1 MRSRINILALFL
13 HSSAWGVRI
22 RGDERR
28 FLEIVKRFIKFGA
41 KLNVIEYKPSLQL
54 SYYKTRIYRSI
65 ELKDRGLI
73 YTILW
78 LLLLALRIK
87 GYDIIYAYNQD
98 LFNILGA
105 IFFKLFRRKPLVI
118 VVQSLQDIELPLK
131 IIRQMYGASA
141 IDMIFIILHR
151 YILLPLALN
160 FASIIF
166 TVSNS
171 LKRKLTAKY
180 PSIKRKIVTTL
191 NGVDTNKFH
200 PINLEKEYDAI
211 FLGRIHITHKGIDK
225 LLLAWKYI
233 INRHPQAK
241 LVIVGGFESK
251 RDKEI
256 LYRLVEKLGIRD
268 NVIITG
274 FIDDDKVVFYL
285 NKTRAFISLSTY
297 EGFGLSIL
305 EALACVLPVITTD
318 LDVLHELHGDL
329 LFYVATGDIKSLAK
343 TLEKFLT
350 LSQSRLIDESLIET
364 LEKHV
369 KSFSWNSVAYKE
381 FIFINKL
388 VKSGTEM

>member
-1 MRSRINILALFL
+1 MRSRINILVLFL

-241 LVIVGGFESK
+241 LVIVGGFESE

-343 TLEKFLT
+343 TLENFLT

-388 VKSGTEM
+388 VKPGMEM

>member
-1 MRSRINILALFL
+1 MRSRINILVLFL
-13 HSSAWGVRI
+13 HSSIWGVRI

-28 FLEIVKRFIKFGA
+28 FLEIAKRFIKFGA
-41 KLNVIEYKPSLQL
+41 KLNVVEYKPSLQL

-65 ELKDRGLI
+65 ELKDRRLI

-78 LLLLALRIK
+78 LLLLALKIK
-87 GYDIIYAYNQD
+87 DYDIIYAYNQD

-141 IDMIFIILHR
+141 IDMILIILHR
-151 YILLPLALN
+151 YIILPLALN

-166 TVSNS
+166 TVSNG
-171 LKRKLTAKY
+171 LKRKLTTKY
-180 PSIKRKIVTTL
+180 PFTKRKIVATL
-191 NGVDTNKFH
+191 NGVDTNKFY

-211 FLGRIHITHKGIDK
+211 FLGRIHIIHKGIDK
-225 LLLAWKYI
+225 LLLAWRYI
-233 INRHPQAK
+233 INRYPQAK
-241 LVIVGGFESK
+241 LVIAGGFESK

-285 NKTRAFISLSTY
+285 NKTKAFISLSTY

-305 EALACVLPVITTD
+305 EALACALPIITTD

-329 LFYVATGDIKSLAK
+329 LFYVATGDIKSLAE
-343 TLEKFLT
+343 TLEKFLA
-350 LSQSRLIDESLIET
+350 LSQDRLIDESLVKT
-364 LEKHV
+364 LEKHIR
-369 KSFSWNSVAYKE
+369 SFSWNSVAYKE
-381 FIFINKL
+381 FIFMKKL
-388 VKSGTEM
+388 VKPSMEM

>member
-1 MRSRINILALFL
+1 MRSRINILVLFL

-241 LVIVGGFESK
+241 LVIVGGFESE

-388 VKSGTEM
+388 VKPGMEM

>member
-1 MRSRINILALFL
+1 MRSRINILVLFL
-13 HSSAWGVRI
+13 HNSAWGIRI

-54 SYYKTRIYRSI
+54 SYYKTRIYKSI
-65 ELKDRGLI
+65 ELKDRRLI

-87 GYDIIYAYNQD
+87 DYDIIYAYNQD
-98 LFNILGA
+98 LLNILGA

-118 VVQSLQDIELPLK
+118 VVQSLQDIELSLK

-191 NGVDTNKFH
+191 NGVDTNKYC
-200 PINLEKEYDAI
+200 I
-211 FLGRIHITHKGIDK
+211 
-225 LLLAWKYI
+225 
-233 INRHPQAK
+233 
-241 LVIVGGFESK
+241 
-251 RDKEI
+251 
-256 LYRLVEKLGIRD
+256 
-268 NVIITG
+268 
-274 FIDDDKVVFYL
+274 
-285 NKTRAFISLSTY
+285 
-297 EGFGLSIL
+297 
-305 EALACVLPVITTD
+305 
-318 LDVLHELHGDL
+318 DL
-329 LFYVATGDIKSLAK
+329 LK
-343 TLEKFLT
+343 
-350 LSQSRLIDESLIET
+350 
-364 LEKHV
+364 
-369 KSFSWNSVAYKE
+369 N
-381 FIFINKL
+381 
-388 VKSGTEM
+388 

>member
-1 MRSRINILALFL
+1 MRSRINILVLFL

>member
-1 MRSRINILALFL
+1 MRSRINILVLFL

-241 LVIVGGFESK
+241 LVIVGGFESE